1 MTQLAPSRIASRLIG
16 LWLAAVAVGSAL
28 AGMFGLLW
36 SRWSHHRYFAVV
48 ALCCLLGACV
58 LLARLRR
65 IEAVLAYR

>member
-1 MTQLAPSRIASRLIG
+1 
-16 LWLAAVAVGSAL
+16 
-28 AGMFGLLW
+28 MFGLLW